1 VENKTIKFLTAGS
14 VDDGKSTLIGR
25 LLFDTKSVYRDQI
38 EEVKKLSGGKIDY
51 SLFVEGLES
60 ERRQKITIDVAY
72 RYFSYH
78 KNKFIIADSPGHEQ
92 YTKNMAVAA
101 SNSNIAAMLVDAS
114 EGIKTQTI
122 RHSYI
127 ANIFGIKDFVVLIN
141 KMDLAEYSEERFLE
155 IKKDYLARVES
166 LDINSV
172 NFIPISAINGD
183 NVVETGSNMSWY
195 QGKNMLDYLID
206 LEQFIEQKQGFR
218 LAIQQVLKDDL
229 AKKRFYQ
236 GTITSGEVSVGDEI
250 AIYPSAKKAKV
261 LEIIHS
267 SKPAQKAKEEDSI
280 SLVLDSDID
289 IDRGSI
295 FSGLDCLPKFDSKIT
310 ADLIWFGDEVFDS
323 NDQKELL
330 VKINHNLVSARIS
343 KVNHLINIDD
353 LSKFDAKSIEQNQ
366 VANVSIEL
374 SKSVAFDSF
383 VKNKFTGSFLLIDK
397 NSNETLACGLIE
409 DLNKKSDDKTKK
421 KLIDKILFV
430 AKKFFR

>member
-1 VENKTIKFLTAGS
+1 
-14 VDDGKSTLIGR
+14 
-25 LLFDTKSVYRDQI
+25 
-38 EEVKKLSGGKIDY
+38 
-51 SLFVEGLES
+51 
-60 ERRQKITIDVAY
+60 
-72 RYFSYH
+72 
-78 KNKFIIADSPGHEQ
+78 
-92 YTKNMAVAA
+92 
-101 SNSNIAAMLVDAS
+101 
-114 EGIKTQTI
+114 
-122 RHSYI
+122 
-127 ANIFGIKDFVVLIN
+127 
-141 KMDLAEYSEERFLE
+141 DLAEYSEERFLE

-409 DLNKKSDDKTKK
+409 DLNKKSDEKTKK

>member
-1 VENKTIKFLTAGS
+1 VENKIIKFLTAGS

-25 LLFDTKSVYRDQI
+25 LLFDTKSIPVDQI
-38 EEVKKLSGGKIDY
+38 EEIRKLSGGKIDY

-78 KNKFIIADSPGHEQ
+78 HNKFIIADSPGHEQ

-141 KMDLAEYSEERFLE
+141 KMDLAKYSEERFLE
-155 IKKDYLARVES
+155 IKKDYLERVKS

-183 NVVETGSNMSWY
+183 NVVEVGSNMGWY
-195 QGKNMLDYLID
+195 QGKTMLDYLID
-206 LEQFIEQKQGFR
+206 LEQFIELKQGFR

-236 GTITSGEVSVGDEI
+236 GTITSGEINVGDEI

-267 SKPAQKAKEEDSI
+267 SKNTQKAQEEDSI
-280 SLVLDSDID
+280 SLVLDRDID

-295 FSGLDCLPKFDSKIT
+295 FSGLDCLPKFNSKII
-310 ADLIWFGDEVFDS
+310 ADLIWFGEDKFDL

-330 VKINHNLVSARIS
+330 VKINHNLVPARIS

-353 LSKFDAKSIEQNQ
+353 LSKFDAKNIQQNQ

-383 VKNKFTGSFLLIDK
+383 VKNKFTGSFLLIEK

-409 DLNKKSDDKTKK
+409 GDLFKPEIQKQKKIFS
-421 KLIDKILFV
+421 KILTL
-430 AKKFFR
+430 AKNIFR